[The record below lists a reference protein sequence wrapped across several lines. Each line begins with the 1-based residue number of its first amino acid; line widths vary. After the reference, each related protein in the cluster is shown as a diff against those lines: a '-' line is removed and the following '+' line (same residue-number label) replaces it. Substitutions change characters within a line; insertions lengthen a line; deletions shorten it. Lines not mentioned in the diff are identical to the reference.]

1 MQPVL
6 FLSHGSED
14 NFSKNTSF
22 NYFIH
27 KLSEKLSLR
36 KPDIIICLSSLWNS
50 EELIIGTNLKKEI
63 IYQDKLHYNHKKPYY
78 PASNAI
84 IFSKKLE
91 FYLKSHG
98 VSVKLDNRGFDFGTW
113 GVLSKLFPEAD
124 IPVVQMSMPEK
135 DDLHY
140 YYHLGKLLQNFTKK
154 NVLIVVSGGLVYNM
168 PQHMEFLKTGTIEY
182 KNEIEPFCSW
192 VNHCIID
199 NNFNE
204 LCVYNR
210 KGPCVEKLLDF
221 NDLTHFNALFVAMGA
236 THPVGLK
243 RMHASIDKGLS
254 YECFISKSLIN
265 Q

>member
-14 NFSKNTSF
+14 NFSKNTAF
-22 NYFIH
+22 NYFMH
-27 KLSEKLSLR
+27 KLSDKLSLR

-63 IYQDKLHYNHKKPYY
+63 IYQDKLHPHKKISY
-78 PASNAI
+78 PAPNAI

-98 VSVKLDNRGFDFGTW
+98 ISVKLDNRGYDFGTW
-113 GVLSKLFPEAD
+113 GVLSKLFPDAD
-124 IPVVQMSMPEK
+124 IPVVQMSVPEK

-154 NVLIVVSGGLVYNM
+154 NVLIVVSGGLVLNM
-168 PQHMEFLKTGTIEY
+168 RQHIEIM
-182 KNEIEPFCSW
+182 KNKSHENNLHIEPLTTW
-192 VNHCIID
+192 VNNCLIE
-199 NNFNE
+199 NNMNE
-204 LCVYNR
+204 LFDYQR
-210 KGPCVEKLLDF
+210 KAPHVEELLDF
-221 NDLTHFNALFVAMGA
+221 NDLIHFNSLFIAMGA
-236 THPVGLK
+236 THPSGLK
-243 RMHASIDKGLS
+243 RMHFSVDKDLS